1 MTPCAVSSVC
11 VFESSDRAKIGLASP
26 KSSSFTPCVD
36 RNTFAAAIRGL
47 CATPKGV
54 RHGFGIKAVT
64 SEVPLNMTQ
73 KWLGHA
79 RLATMAIYT
88 DAVGPEEQKI
98 AERMWV

>member
-1 MTPCAVSSVC
+1 M
-11 VFESSDRAKIGLASP
+11 
-26 KSSSFTPCVD
+26 
-36 RNTFAAAIRGL
+36 NAAAIRGL

-79 RLATMAIYT
+79 RLDTTALYTKVATRT
-88 DAVGPEEQKI
+88 VRAVISPLDRLGML
-98 AERMWV
+98 AASDTT